1 MSPRGSKTKFE
12 SLDGLEQLTCQL
24 LAVAWDTVELS
35 DLTKMVRHALPCL
48 AKLGQS
54 DPPKVTQAIIKPM
67 LDRLRDIGYIQSS
80 SARQFQIRPFL
91 GDAILRSSIHEGT
104 FSDLVA
110 TVNTFANS
118 NRYAWRRQSHLKVQ
132 KNQRLAFYQGDVEGY
147 FDQVSDEA
155 IQTRKLGLL
164 TPFDGT
170 VYEGLPFEL
179 QDAYWRVFGPSLLHT
194 ARGSAAMVDHVEAWL
209 RRSCPD
215 DEVAISV
222 GTDLLFA
229 AGRLAT
235 LQPLAE
241 LLKNQRPEVLGLAC
255 LLRGDQDQAT
265 QHFATAMP
273 AASLGKSSSLTACQT
288 FAGVFYPLLL
298 LRMSDP
304 QATATAQKIIQR
316 RIQHLDPDL
325 LLGCDA
331 VASGCDFLKDPGLAQ
346 QIQTSWTDDATRP
359 LATLISGYVR
369 EVCSST
375 EQSACKLSHLAKV
388 SKLFRNSGLDWFAA
402 EAMTLANGLKPNE
415 SAAKTIETLHAA
427 TGTSPMAGQFEQTP
441 IWKKQ
446 LGALQAFAAS
456 LQPASSPAK
465 PAGTPTP
472 QESDRMAWLVTIAAN
487 GHHLDCRPV
496 HQSFGKKGWSKGRPI
511 ALERI
516 HSKSRLAQFDFLKPS
531 DRKICDSLR
540 CDASRDHYGYT
551 EYHYHFET
559 TALVDALVD
568 HPCLF
573 MDNDARSP
581 IEIEKGQARLVVE
594 QSPDGGATIS
604 LSPRPTS
611 RDSHLLIHRES
622 TSKFSIVQFSD
633 AQLKLA
639 SMLSDGL
646 TVPDSAVDQLLDAVR
661 PLAPIAPLHSEIEVA
676 ADGADQVVADSAI
689 HAHLTPYDQGLQIAF
704 FTRPFGDSGG
714 FFVPGQGSRTVVT
727 KIDGQMRSTRRDLEA
742 ESENLQ
748 AVQNDCDFL
757 GEQANAEV
765 IDLPTAAEALEALL
779 ELESLVEQSRLTLHW
794 PKGQAFQIAGS
805 ADESNWKIKI
815 DGGKDW
821 FAASGKLHVDDQLA
835 IEMMDL
841 LEMASGSTSR
851 FMQLNDGRFVA
862 LTEHFRKRLE
872 TMAAYTDRRHDQVRF
887 PAIRTTAI
895 ADLTGNAD
903 LNADAQWKSQL
914 KRIESADRVRPKV
927 PKTLDAEL
935 RDYQVDGFK
944 WMARLAHLGAGACLA
959 DDMGLGKT
967 LQCLAILLSRGK
979 SGPALVVA
987 PTSVAANWVSEIAR
1001 FAPSLRPILFSEA
1014 DRETVIESLGKRDLL
1029 ICSYGLLAN
1038 EAKKL
1043 QSRRWQTLVLDEAQA
1058 IKNAET
1064 KRSEAAMG
1072 LEADFR
1078 VVLTGTPM
1086 ENHLGELWNLFQFI
1100 NPGLLGSSE
1109 SFQER
1114 FAIPIERDHRRDV
1127 QRQLKQL
1134 IAPFILRRTKSQVL
1148 DELPPRT
1155 EITVPIELG
1164 EKEAAMYEAIRQKAL
1179 QKLEDSDDDRP
1190 MHIKIL
1196 AELMR
1201 LRRFCC
1207 HPDLVDPDAGLQAA
1221 KLERFTDTVTDLI
1234 EGEHK
1239 VLVFSQFVGHLHI
1252 LRDRLDERQISYQYL
1267 DGSTPA
1273 KKRKASV
1280 DAFQDGE
1287 GDVFLISLKAG
1298 GVGLN
1303 LTAADYVIHMDPW
1316 WNPAVEDQASDRAHR
1331 MGQQRP
1337 VTVYRFI
1344 TTGTVEERIL
1354 KLHESKRDLADS
1366 LLEGTESSAKLS
1378 AEELM
1383 KLIQ

>member
-1 MSPRGSKTKFE
+1 MSSHGLNTKFE
-12 SLDGLEQLTCQL
+12 SLGGLEQLACQL
-24 LAVAWDTVELS
+24 LAIAFDTVDLP

-48 AKLGQS
+48 SQAGKPT
-54 DPPKVTQAIIKPM
+54 PPKVTQTILKPV
-67 LDRLRDIGYIQSS
+67 LKRLQDTGYIQSQS
-80 SARQFQIRPFL
+80 NLRFHILPSVA
-91 GDAILRSSIHEGT
+91 DAVLRSSIHEGT
-104 FSDLVA
+104 FSELLV
-110 TVNTFANS
+110 TVNTFATHH
-118 NRYAWRRQSHLKVQ
+118 RFPWRQIYQSEKQ
-132 KNQRLAFYQGDVEGY
+132 KNQRLAFYQGDVESY
-147 FDQVSDEA
+147 FELVPDEA

-164 TPFDGT
+164 TPFDET
-170 VYEGLPFEL
+170 VYEGLPIEL
-179 QDAYWRVFGPSLLHT
+179 QDAYWPVFGPSLLHT
-194 ARGSAAMVDHVEAWL
+194 ANGSTGMMDHVEAWL
-209 RRSCPD
+209 KRSSPD

-229 AGRLAT
+229 AGRCST

-241 LLKNQRPEVLGLAC
+241 LLKKQRPEILGLVC
-255 LLRGDQDQAT
+255 LLQGDRDQAI
-265 QHFATAMP
+265 QQFATAMP
-273 AASLGKSSSLTACQT
+273 AASLGKSSSSTACQT
-288 FAGVFYPLLL
+288 FAGLYYALLL
-298 LRMSDP
+298 LRQSNP
-304 QATATAQKIIQR
+304 QATATAEKIIQR
-316 RIQHLDPDL
+316 RIKKLDQDL

-331 VASGCDFLKDPGLAQ
+331 VLSGCDFLKDPGL
-346 QIQTSWTDDATRP
+346 IQHIQVSWTDDASRP
-359 LATLISGYVR
+359 LATLLSGYVR
-369 EVCSST
+369 EICSSA
-375 EQSACKLSHLAKV
+375 ENAASALKNLAKV
-388 SKLFRNSGLDWFAA
+388 SKLYRTSGLDWLAA
-402 EAMTLANGLKPNE
+402 EAMTLANELKPNQ
-415 SAAKTIETLHAA
+415 STKKTIEKLYNA
-427 TGTSPMAGQFEQTP
+427 TGTSPMAGQFERTP

-456 LQPASSPAK
+456 YQPASSPAK
-465 PAGTPTP
+465 QTGPATPR
-472 QESDRMAWLVTIAAN
+472 ESDRLAWLVTIAAN

-496 HQSFGKKGWSKGRPI
+496 HQSYGKKGWSKGRPI

-516 HSKSRLAQFDFLKPS
+516 YDPSRLTEFDFLKPA
-531 DRKICDSLR
+531 DRKICGSLR
-540 CDASRDHYGYT
+540 CDTSRDRYGYT
-551 EYHYHFET
+551 EYRYYFET
-559 TALVDALVD
+559 ALLVDALVD

-573 MDNDARSP
+573 MDDDSRSP

-594 QSPDGGATIS
+594 QSSEGGATIS

-611 RDSHLLIHRES
+611 RDCHLLVHRES

-676 ADGADQVVADSAI
+676 AEGAEQVVADNAI

-742 ESENLQ
+742 EIESLR

-757 GEQANAEV
+757 GEQAGADV

-779 ELESLVEQSRLTLHW
+779 ELESLVEESRLTLHW
-794 PKGQAFQIAGS
+794 PKGQSFQIAGS
-805 ADESNWKIKI
+805 ADESDWKIKI
-815 DGGKDW
+815 NGGQDW
-821 FAASGKLHVDDQLA
+821 FAASGQLHVDSKLA
-835 IEMMDL
+835 IEMKDL
-841 LEMASGSTSR
+841 LEMASTSTSR
-851 FMQLNDGRFVA
+851 FVQLNDGRFVA

-872 TMAAYTDRRHDQVRF
+872 TMAAYTDRRQNEVRF
-887 PAIRTTAI
+887 PTIRTTAI
-895 ADLTGNAD
+895 AELTGNAD
-903 LNADAQWKSQL
+903 LTADQQWKSQI

-927 PKTLDAEL
+927 PKTLNAEL

-944 WMARLAHLGAGACLA
+944 WMSRLAHLGAGACLA

-967 LQCLAILLSRGK
+967 LQCLAVLLNRGK

-1014 DRETVIESLGKRDLL
+1014 DRETVVKSLGKRDLL

-1038 EAKKL
+1038 EAQKL

-1078 VVLTGTPM
+1078 IVLTGTPM

-1164 EKEAAMYEAIRQKAL
+1164 ENEAAMYEAIRQKAL
-1179 QKLEDSDDDRP
+1179 QNLEDSDDDRP

-1207 HPDLVDPDAGLQAA
+1207 HPDLVDPNAGLEAA
-1221 KLERFTDTVTDLI
+1221 KLERFTETVTDLI
-1234 EGEHK
+1234 AGGHK
-1239 VLVFSQFVGHLHI
+1239 VLVFSQFVGHLQL
-1252 LRDRLDERQISYQYL
+1252 LRDRLDERKISYQYL

-1273 KKRKASV
+1273 KKRKTSV

-1287 GDVFLISLKAG
+1287 GDAFLISLKAG

-1344 TTGTVEERIL
+1344 TTGTIEERIL
-1354 KLHESKRDLADS
+1354 QLHESKRDLADS

-1383 KLIQ
+1383 KLIL

>member
-1 MSPRGSKTKFE
+1 
-12 SLDGLEQLTCQL
+12 
-24 LAVAWDTVELS
+24 
-35 DLTKMVRHALPCL
+35 MVRKALPCL
-48 AKLGQS
+48 TKLGKPG
-54 DPPKVTQAIIKPM
+54 PPKITQAVIKPM
-67 LDRLRDIGYIQSS
+67 MSQLRNIGYIQLPSS
-80 SARQFQIRPFL
+80 TKFQIRPSL

-110 TVNTFANS
+110 IVNAFHKS
-118 NRYAWRRQSHLKVQ
+118 HRYSWERHQPSDKLK
-132 KNQRLAFYQGDVEGY
+132 KQRIAFYQGDLEGY
-147 FDQVSDEA
+147 FDHASEDAVQA
-155 IQTRKLGLL
+155 RTMGLL
-164 TPFDGT
+164 TPFDET

-194 ARGSAAMVDHVEAWL
+194 ANGSAAMIDHVEAWL
-209 RRSCPD
+209 KRSSPE
-215 DEVAISV
+215 DEAAISV
-222 GTDLLFA
+222 GVDLLFA
-229 AGRLAT
+229 AGRVAA

-241 LLKNQRPEVLGLAC
+241 LLKHQRPEILGLVC
-255 LLRGDQDQAT
+255 LLHGDRDQAI

-273 AASLGKSSSLTACQT
+273 TASRKKGSSSTACQT
-288 FAGVFYPLLL
+288 FAGLHYPLLL
-298 LRMSDP
+298 LRQSDP
-304 QATATAQKIIQR
+304 RATATAAKIIQR
-316 RIQHLDPDL
+316 RIKQLDEDL
-325 LLGCDA
+325 LQGCDA
-331 VASGCDFLKDPGLAQ
+331 VLSGCDFLGDPGLAQ
-346 QIQTSWTDDATRP
+346 SIQTSWTDDASRP
-359 LATLISGYVR
+359 LATLLSGYAR
-369 EVCSST
+369 EICFST
-375 EQSACKLSHLAKV
+375 EQAARELKNLAKV
-388 SKLFRNSGLDWFAA
+388 SELYRASGMDWLAA
-402 EAMTLANGLKPNE
+402 EAMTLANRLKPNQ
-415 SAAKTIETLHAA
+415 STAKMIAKLYHA
-427 TGTSPMAGQFEQTP
+427 TGTSPMAGQFERTP
-441 IWKKQ
+441 IWKTQ

-456 LQPASSPAK
+456 YQPASPSAK
-465 PAGTPTP
+465 QPGSAIPEE
-472 QESDRMAWLVTIAAN
+472 QNRLAWLVTIATDDRP
-487 GHHLDCRPV
+487 LDCRPV
-496 HQSFGKKGWSKGRPI
+496 HQSYGKKGWSKGRPI

-516 HSKSRLAQFDFLKPS
+516 HDPSRLAEFDFLKPS
-531 DRKICDSLR
+531 DRKICGSLR
-540 CDASRDHYGYT
+540 CDISRDPYGYT
-551 EYHYHFET
+551 ERYYYFET
-559 TALVDALVD
+559 ALLVDALVD

-573 MDNDARSP
+573 MDDDSRSP

-594 QSPDGGATIS
+594 QSPEGGATIS

-611 RDSHLLIHRES
+611 RDCHLLVQRES

-676 ADGADQVVADSAI
+676 AEGAEQVVADSAI
-689 HAHLTPYDQGLQIAF
+689 HAHLTPYDQGLQITF

-727 KIDGQMRSTRRDLEA
+727 KVDGQMRSTRRDLEA
-742 ESENLQ
+742 ESDSLR

-757 GEQANAEV
+757 GEQANVEV

-779 ELESLVEQSRLTLHW
+779 ELESLVEESRLTLHW

-805 ADESNWKIKI
+805 ADESDWKIKI
-815 DGGKDW
+815 DGGQDW
-821 FAASGKLHVDDQLA
+821 FAASGKLQVDNQLA

-841 LEMASGSTSR
+841 LEMASASTSR
-851 FMQLNDGRFVA
+851 FVQLNDGRFVA

-872 TMAAYTDRRHDQVRF
+872 TMAAYTDRRQDEVRF
-887 PAIRTTAI
+887 PTIRTTAI
-895 ADLTGNAD
+895 AELTGNAD
-903 LNADAQWKSQL
+903 LIADQQWKTQI

-944 WMARLAHLGAGACLA
+944 WMSRLAHLGAGACLA

-967 LQCLAILLSRGK
+967 LQCLAVLLHRGK

-1001 FAPSLRPILFSEA
+1001 FAPSLRPVLFSEA

-1038 EAKKL
+1038 EAEKL

-1058 IKNAET
+1058 IKNADT

-1114 FAIPIERDHRRDV
+1114 FAVPIERDHRRDV

-1155 EITVPIELG
+1155 EVTVPIQLG
-1164 EKEAAMYEAIRQKAL
+1164 DKEAAMYEAIRQKAL
-1179 QKLEDSDDDRP
+1179 QNLEDSDDDRP

-1207 HPDLVDPDAGLQAA
+1207 HPDLVDANAGLKAA
-1221 KLERFTDTVTDLI
+1221 KLERFTETVTDLI
-1234 EGEHK
+1234 EGGHK
-1239 VLVFSQFVGHLHI
+1239 VLVFSQFVGHLQL

-1273 KKRKASV
+1273 KKRKTSV

-1344 TTGTVEERIL
+1344 TTGTIEERIL

-1383 KLIQ
+1383 KLIL